1 MKTEQVKTTARG
13 GGCRVSLTT
22 KPRKLGPPVLDRFSP
37 CVTIHLTMRVVIA
50 KPRGF
55 CAGVDRAIEIVE
67 KALEMYG
74 PPIYVRHAIVH
85 NKRVVD
91 SLEEKGVVFVEDLE
105 EVKDPGARVIFSAHG
120 VSPAVLEEANRR
132 GFRVVDAV
140 CPLVTKVHNEVR
152 RYSEAEYSI
161 ILIGHRNHVEVI
173 GTSGEAPDRVI
184 VVESA
189 DEALSVRV
197 PDPEK
202 VAYVT
207 QTTLSVDDTRDIV
220 AALRGRFPKIVNPSK
235 LDICYATQNRQD
247 AVKKLAEI
255 CDLIFVMGSPESS
268 NSNRLVEVAKSCGV
282 ENAYLIEDAGGLE
295 GKTLGGDVTVGL
307 SSGASTPEAIV
318 EEVVSRLRDLGAKNI
333 EEISLKE
340 EFVRFPFPRSLEFS
354 AGSPE
359 AR

>member
-1 MKTEQVKTTARG
+1 
-13 GGCRVSLTT
+13 
-22 KPRKLGPPVLDRFSP
+22 
-37 CVTIHLTMRVVIA
+37 MRVVIA

-67 KALEMYG
+67 KALETYG

-91 SLEEKGVVFVEDLE
+91 SLAEKGVVFVEELG

-120 VSPAVLEEANRR
+120 VSPAVLREADRR

-140 CPLVTKVHNEVR
+140 CPLVTKVHGEVR
-152 RYSEAEYSI
+152 RYSEAGYSI

-173 GTSGEAPDRVI
+173 GTSGEAPDRVM

-189 DEALSVRV
+189 DEALSVEV
-197 PDPEK
+197 PDPGK

-220 AALRGRFPKIVNPSK
+220 AALRDRFPKIVNPSK

-255 CDLIFVMGSPESS
+255 SDLIFVVGSPESS
-268 NSNRLVEVAKSCGV
+268 NSNRLVEVAKSRGT
-282 ENAYLIEDAGGLE
+282 ENAYLIEDAGGLD
-295 GKTLGGDVTVGL
+295 GKPIGKNATVGL

-318 EEVVSRLRDLGAKNI
+318 EEVVSRLVDLGAETV
-333 EEISLKE
+333 EELTLKE
-340 EFVRFPFPRSLEFS
+340 EFVRFPSPRSLEFS
-354 AGSPE
+354 AGGQGTG
-359 AR
+359 